1 MKTTIFLIT
10 LILSSPV
17 FARIGETVEQL
28 NKRYG
33 KPLESVR
40 ETLETRR
47 YLFRGFTIVVGL
59 ENGVSQCE
67 VYRKQDDSR
76 MTESELHGLLQA
88 NSGPSEWIYEAKE
101 SARNYIYASKDKKTR
116 IAIYNLPTHRLMITS
131 KECLARCSE
140 LVSASDRKL
149 MEGF

>member
-1 MKTTIFLIT
+1 M
-10 LILSSPV
+10 LSSPV

-33 KPLESVR
+33 KPSETVR
-40 ETLETRR
+40 EALETRR
-47 YLFRGFTIVVGL
+47 YLFHGFTIVVGL

-67 VYRKQDDSR
+67 VYRKEDDSR
-76 MTESELHGLLQA
+76 MTESEILGLLQA

-101 SARNYIYASKDKKTR
+101 SARNYIYVSKDKKTR

-140 LVSASDRKL
+140 LVNASDRKL
-149 MEGF
+149 MDGF